1 MAKDWKSWIERD
13 KLAEQIIN
21 AAAKVSGIPVK
32 SLVGFDRRRRIFR
45 VRALTMLII
54 REDAG
59 VTWSD
64 IARKFAGRNHTSV
77 IYAVEQ
83 ARNIELLE
91 TYQKILSEIRLEVA
105 ILSGKQRFA
114 LRHLQ
119 WALQSLSGLGNR
131 VRRSRSLDCSAIRL
145 ADQKPFVVH
154 RHHGWFA
161 PHALSLSDRKTD
173 TRWTMQ
179 H

>member
-1 MAKDWKSWIERD
+1 MAKDWKSWIERN
-13 KLAEQIIN
+13 KLAEEIIQ
-21 AAAKVSGIPVK
+21 AAAKVSGIPANM
-32 SLVGFDRRRRIFR
+32 LVGYDRRQKIFR
-45 VRALTMLII
+45 VRALTMLVI

-105 ILSGKQRFA
+105 ILSGKQR
-114 LRHLQ
+114 R
-119 WALQSLSGLGNR
+119 GLHCDICNGPCNHYQ
-131 VRRSRSLDCSAIRL
+131 A
-145 ADQKPFVVH
+145 
-154 RHHGWFA
+154 
-161 PHALSLSDRKTD
+161 
-173 TRWTMQ
+173 
-179 H
+179 

>member
-13 KLAEQIIN
+13 KWAEQIIN
-21 AAAKVSGIPVK
+21 AAAKISGIPLK
-32 SLVGFDRRRRIFR
+32 SLVGYDRRQRIFR
-45 VRALTMLII
+45 VRALTMLVI

-91 TYQKILSEIRLEVA
+91 TYQKILSDIRLEVA
-105 ILSGKQRFA
+105 ISTGKKQ
-114 LRHLQ
+114 Q
-119 WALQSLSGLGNR
+119 G
-131 VRRSRSLDCSAIRL
+131 
-145 ADQKPFVVH
+145 
-154 RHHGWFA
+154 
-161 PHALSLSDRKTD
+161 
-173 TRWTMQ
+173 Q
-179 H
+179 HCDICNGPCIHYQA